1 MTASRSSSPSAF
13 TQSRSA
19 PRKSATSAAAS
30 SGSRSAHRS
39 LPSVASVR
47 TNSRHESAR
56 PSPPG
61 VSATAA
67 AVSSSTLPSSKPL
80 WSAPVQ
86 PALGSRRKPA
96 AALRAANRRWRGMG
110 THGWGPRQSGS
121 CTREASRP
129 TGNLQV
135 AGLAIH
141 LDIADDL
148 TKVGICEVAVVL
160 VVLVLEAMFVV
171 HREVVFGILP
181 REDPN
186 LVGRIRQVLQ
196 DGEEQLRYHALALSV
211 GNYCEPADQSTIFIL
226 LH

>member
-30 SGSRSAHRS
+30 SGSKSAHRS

-56 PSPPG
+56 PSPSG

-86 PALGSRRKPA
+86 PAIGSRRKPP
-96 AALRAANRRWRGMG
+96 AALRAANRRRRVMG
-110 THGWGPRQSGS
+110 SFAWGPRQSGS
-121 CTREASRP
+121 GTREASRP
-129 TGNLQV
+129 PCNLQI
-135 AGLAIH
+135 ADLTFH
-141 LDIADDL
+141 LNIADDL
-148 TKVGICEVAVVL
+148 TQVGICEVACVL
-160 VVLVLEAMFVV
+160 VVLVLEAMLVV

-181 REDPN
+181 REDPHF
-186 LVGRIRQVLQ
+186 LGRIRQVLQ
-196 DGEEQLRYHALALSV
+196 DGEEIGRASCRDGGGV
-211 GNYCEPADQSTIFIL
+211 
-226 LH
+226 